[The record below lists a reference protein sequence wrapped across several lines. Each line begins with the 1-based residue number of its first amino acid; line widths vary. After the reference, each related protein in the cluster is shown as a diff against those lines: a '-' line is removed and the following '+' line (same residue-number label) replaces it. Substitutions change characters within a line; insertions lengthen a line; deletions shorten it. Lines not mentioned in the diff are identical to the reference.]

1 MTIGSFIHTFAISN
15 FWMPM
20 EIANYTLK
28 EFFDQKKSP
37 CLSFTVY
44 SLEDNAVKKEEK
56 LHRNDYFQVIL
67 LQEGKVNQHIEHESL
82 QLLNNQISVVFPH
95 QINAFELSAKAKGIV
110 VQFDEVLFCS
120 DLLRNELISYS
131 NDLMNKLNH
140 VVLDADTFY
149 KINHYAVQILDL
161 FKNLSPIKKEQIRF
175 YIKIMLLEII
185 EAAHQNTNGFQ
196 APGQLDVFARF
207 KTLIEENYKSK
218 RTVTYYKDQL
228 QITSKKLNGI
238 CKSKTGN
245 TALTIIHERILTEI
259 KRQLIF
265 SSKNHKEIAYDL
277 GFDSPS
283 ALNKFVYA
291 KLKETPSE
299 LKESLSKIYK
309 Y

>member
-1 MTIGSFIHTFAISN
+1 
-15 FWMPM
+15 M

-28 EFFDQKKSP
+28 EYFDQKKSP
-37 CLSFTVY
+37 CLSFNVY
-44 SLEDNAVKKEEK
+44 SLNDDIKKDEQ
-56 LHRNDYFQVIL
+56 LHRSDYFQVIL
-67 LQEGKVNQHIEHESL
+67 VQEGEVNQHIEHQSL

-95 QINAFELSAKAKGIV
+95 QINAFELTKNAKGIV

-120 DLLRNELISYS
+120 DLLKNELISYN

-140 VVLDADTFY
+140 VILDTGEFS
-149 KINHYAVQILDL
+149 KINNYALQILEL
-161 FKNLSPIKKEQIRF
+161 FQNLSPIKKEQIRF

-185 EAAHQNTNGFQ
+185 EAAHQNYQGFQ
-196 APGQLDVFARF
+196 APDQLDVFARF
-207 KTLIEENYKSK
+207 KTLIEANFKSK
-218 RTVTYYKDQL
+218 RTVAYYKDEL
-228 QITSKKLNGI
+228 QITSKKLNEI

-245 TALTIIHERILTEI
+245 TALNIIHERILTEI
-259 KRQLIF
+259 KRLLLF
-265 SSKNHKEIAYDL
+265 SGKNHKEIAFEL

-299 LKESLSKIYK
+299 LKESLSQIYK

>member
-1 MTIGSFIHTFAISN
+1 
-15 FWMPM
+15 M

-28 EFFDQKKSP
+28 EYFDQKKSP
-37 CLSFTVY
+37 CLSFNVY
-44 SLEDNAVKKEEK
+44 SLKDLAVKKDEK
-56 LHRNDYFQVIL
+56 LHRSDYFQVIL
-67 LQEGKVNQHIEHESL
+67 LQEGEISQHIEHENF
-82 QLLNNQISVVFPH
+82 QLLSNQISVVFPH
-95 QINAFELSAKAKGIV
+95 QINAFESDENVNGIV

-120 DLLRNELISYS
+120 DLLKNELISYS
-131 NDLMNKLNH
+131 NDLINKLNH
-140 VVLDADTFY
+140 VVLEGDTFS

-185 EAAHQNTNGFQ
+185 EAAHQNYKGFQ
-196 APGQLDVFARF
+196 APDQLDYFARF
-207 KTLIEENYKSK
+207 KTLIEANYKSK
-218 RTVTYYKDQL
+218 RTVTYYKDEL
-228 QITSKKLNGI
+228 QITSKKLNEI

-259 KRQLIF
+259 KRLLIF
-265 SSKNHKEIAYDL
+265 SGKNHKEIAYEL

-299 LKESLSKIYK
+299 LKESLSQIYK

>member
-1 MTIGSFIHTFAISN
+1 
-15 FWMPM
+15 M

-28 EFFDQKKSP
+28 EYFDQKKSP
-37 CLSFTVY
+37 CLSFNVY
-44 SLEDNAVKKEEK
+44 SLNDDIKKDEQ
-56 LHRNDYFQVIL
+56 LHRSDYFQVIL
-67 LQEGKVNQHIEHESL
+67 VQEGEVNQHIEHQSL

-95 QINAFELSAKAKGIV
+95 QINAFELTKNAKGIV

-120 DLLRNELISYS
+120 DLLKNELISYN

-140 VVLDADTFY
+140 VILDAGEFS
-149 KINHYAVQILDL
+149 KINNYAIQILEL
-161 FKNLSPIKKEQIRF
+161 FQNLSPIKKEQIRF

-185 EAAHQNTNGFQ
+185 EAAHQNYQGFQ
-196 APGQLDVFARF
+196 APDQLDVFARF
-207 KTLIEENYKSK
+207 KTLIEANFKSK
-218 RTVTYYKDQL
+218 RTVAYYKDEL
-228 QITSKKLNGI
+228 QITSKKLNEI

-245 TALTIIHERILTEI
+245 TALNIIHERILTEI
-259 KRQLIF
+259 KRLLLF
-265 SSKNHKEIAYDL
+265 SGKNHKEIAFEL

-299 LKESLSKIYK
+299 LKESLSQIYK

>member
-1 MTIGSFIHTFAISN
+1 
-15 FWMPM
+15 M

-28 EFFDQKKSP
+28 EYFDQKKSP
-37 CLSFTVY
+37 CLSFNVY
-44 SLEDNAVKKEEK
+44 SLNDDIKKDEQ
-56 LHRNDYFQVIL
+56 LHRSDYFQVIL
-67 LQEGKVNQHIEHESL
+67 VQEGEVNQHIEHQSL

-95 QINAFELSAKAKGIV
+95 QINAFELTKNAKGIV

-120 DLLRNELISYS
+120 DLLKNELISYN

-140 VVLDADTFY
+140 VILDAGEFS
-149 KINHYAVQILDL
+149 KINNYATQILEL
-161 FKNLSPIKKEQIRF
+161 FQNLSPIKKEQIRF

-185 EAAHQNTNGFQ
+185 EAAHQNYQGFQ
-196 APGQLDVFARF
+196 APDQLDVFARF
-207 KTLIEENYKSK
+207 KTLIEANFKSK
-218 RTVTYYKDQL
+218 RTVAYYKDEL
-228 QITSKKLNGI
+228 QITSKKLNEI

-245 TALTIIHERILTEI
+245 TALNIIHERILTEI
-259 KRQLIF
+259 KRLLLF
-265 SSKNHKEIAYDL
+265 SGKNHKEIAFEL

-299 LKESLSKIYK
+299 LKESLSQIYK

>member
-1 MTIGSFIHTFAISN
+1 
-15 FWMPM
+15 M

-28 EFFDQKKSP
+28 EYFDQKKSP
-37 CLSFTVY
+37 CLSFNVY
-44 SLEDNAVKKEEK
+44 SLNDDVKKDEQ
-56 LHRNDYFQVIL
+56 LHRSDYFQVIL
-67 LQEGKVNQHIEHESL
+67 VQEGEVKQHIEHQSL

-95 QINAFELSAKAKGIV
+95 QINAFELTKNAKGIV

-120 DLLRNELISYS
+120 DLLKNELISYN

-140 VVLDADTFY
+140 VILDAGEFS
-149 KINHYAVQILDL
+149 KINNYAIQILEL
-161 FKNLSPIKKEQIRF
+161 FQNLSPIKKEQIRF

-185 EAAHQNTNGFQ
+185 EAAHQNYQGFQ
-196 APGQLDVFARF
+196 APDQLDVFARF
-207 KTLIEENYKSK
+207 KTLIEANFKSK
-218 RTVTYYKDQL
+218 RTVAYYKDEL
-228 QITSKKLNGI
+228 QITSKKLNEI

-245 TALTIIHERILTEI
+245 TALNIIHERILTEI
-259 KRQLIF
+259 KRLLLF
-265 SSKNHKEIAYDL
+265 SGKNHKEIAFEL

-299 LKESLSKIYK
+299 LKESLSQIYK

>member
-1 MTIGSFIHTFAISN
+1 
-15 FWMPM
+15 M

-28 EFFDQKKSP
+28 EYFDQKKSP
-37 CLSFTVY
+37 CLSFNVY
-44 SLEDNAVKKEEK
+44 SLNDDIKKDEQ
-56 LHRNDYFQVIL
+56 LHRSDYFQVIL
-67 LQEGKVNQHIEHESL
+67 VQEGEVKQHIEHQSL

-95 QINAFELSAKAKGIV
+95 QINAFELTKNAKGIV

-120 DLLRNELISYS
+120 DLLKNELISYN

-140 VVLDADTFY
+140 VILDAGEFS
-149 KINHYAVQILDL
+149 KINNYAVQILEL
-161 FKNLSPIKKEQIRF
+161 FQNLSPIKKEQIRF

-185 EAAHQNTNGFQ
+185 EAAHQNYQGFQ
-196 APGQLDVFARF
+196 APDQLDVFARF
-207 KTLIEENYKSK
+207 KTLIEANFKSK
-218 RTVTYYKDQL
+218 RTVAYYKDEL
-228 QITSKKLNGI
+228 QITSKKLNEI

-245 TALTIIHERILTEI
+245 TALNIIHERILTEI
-259 KRQLIF
+259 KRLLLF
-265 SSKNHKEIAYDL
+265 SGKNHKEIAFEL

-299 LKESLSKIYK
+299 LKESLSQIYK